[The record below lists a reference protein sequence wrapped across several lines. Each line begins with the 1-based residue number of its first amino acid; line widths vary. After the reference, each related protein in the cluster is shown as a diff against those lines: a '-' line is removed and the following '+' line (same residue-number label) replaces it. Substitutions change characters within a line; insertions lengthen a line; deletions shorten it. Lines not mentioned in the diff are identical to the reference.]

1 MSENHVITAL
11 DAGVLTLRMTRLDKK
26 NALTQAMYTA
36 MAEAI
41 EAANSDNQV
50 RALLIAGDANCFC
63 AGNDLMDFMNS
74 APQPGQSPV
83 ERFMRALAAFEK
95 PVVAAVGGVAVGI
108 GVTMLLHCDLVYC
121 GEKTKLSMPFVSLGI
136 CPEFASSYVLPR
148 LMGHVRAAE
157 LILLGE
163 PFTAETALQ
172 YGLVNALLP
181 NEQVEAKALEKAR
194 HLAAQPPRAMRI
206 SKRLLKRWIAATATE
221 ALDYEAGYFIPMLK
235 QAEAIESISAF
246 MQKRKPDY
254 SRIDYSGLKD

>member
-1 MSENHVITAL
+1 MSDNHVVTTLAE
-11 DAGVLTLRMTRLDKK
+11 GVLTLRMNRLDKK

-41 EAANSDNQV
+41 ETAASNDEV

-63 AGNDLMDFMNS
+63 AGNDLVDFMNS
-74 APQPGQSPV
+74 AAAPGGTPV
-83 ERFMRALAAFEK
+83 ERFMKALFAFEK
-95 PVVAAVGGVAVGI
+95 PVVGAVCGVAVGI

-121 GEKTKLSMPFVSLGI
+121 GEKTKLNMPFVSLGI

-157 LILLGE
+157 LLMLGE
-163 PFTAETALQ
+163 AFSAETALQ

-194 HLAAQPPRAMRI
+194 HLASLAPKAMRVTKMLMRKW
-206 SKRLLKRWIAATATE
+206 SHAVAAESIDFE
-221 ALDYEAGYFIPMLK
+221 ASYFMPMLK
-235 QAEAIESISAF
+235 QPEAIESITAF

-254 SRIDYSGLKD
+254 KKLG

>member
-1 MSENHVITAL
+1 MSDNHVVTTL
-11 DAGVLTLRMTRLDKK
+11 DEGVLTLRMNRLDKK

-36 MAEAI
+36 MAETI
-41 EAANSDNQV
+41 EAAAGNKAV
-50 RALLIAGDANCFC
+50 RALLITGDATCFC

-74 APQPGQSPV
+74 APQPGGSPV
-83 ERFMRALAAFEK
+83 ERFMKALAHFEK
-95 PVVAAVGGVAVGI
+95 PVVGAVCGVAVGI

-121 GEKTKLSMPFVSLGI
+121 GEKTKLNMPFVSLGI

-157 LILLGE
+157 LLMLGE
-163 PFTAETALQ
+163 AFNAETALQ

-194 HLAAQPPRAMRI
+194 HLAALAPKAMRVT
-206 SKRLLKRWIAATATE
+206 KMLLKKWSHATANE
-221 ALDYEAGYFIPMLK
+221 AIDFEATYFIPMLK
-235 QAEAIESISAF
+235 QPEAIESITAF

-254 SRIDYSGLKD
+254 SKLG